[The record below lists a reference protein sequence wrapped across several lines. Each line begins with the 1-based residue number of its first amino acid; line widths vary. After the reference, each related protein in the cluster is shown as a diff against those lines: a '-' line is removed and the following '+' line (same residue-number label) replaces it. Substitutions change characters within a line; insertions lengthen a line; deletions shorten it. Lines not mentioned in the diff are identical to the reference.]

1 MKLRVR
7 RIGIVMC
14 MAMSFG
20 VLINIL
26 ALQGTKNAA
35 RAFNY
40 IQDHNN
46 NRMIVDRALN
56 RLDSKINLM
65 RSDAEELPGLV
76 RAVQRELKENKY
88 YGGKIDGNL
97 SLHLRAAIMDY
108 EAENQLPLTGE
119 VSEEILR
126 AILLGASLETRP
138 VHKIQLSHK
147 AQTVLKYVQKLLKQI
162 KFGNLRNF
170 GQLDVITVNAIQQF
184 ELEHQLPAKG
194 RISYNLILKLEE
206 VVKAKVIQ
214 QYASSK

>member
-1 MKLRVR
+1 
-7 RIGIVMC
+7 
-14 MAMSFG
+14 
-20 VLINIL
+20 
-26 ALQGTKNAA
+26 
-35 RAFNY
+35 
-40 IQDHNN
+40 
-46 NRMIVDRALN
+46 
-56 RLDSKINLM
+56 
-65 RSDAEELPGLV
+65 
-76 RAVQRELKENKY
+76 
-88 YGGKIDGNL
+88 
-97 SLHLRAAIMDY
+97 MDY